1 MSMLYWRC
9 GTRVGDA
16 TEWNVR
22 EELRRYWIQPTIIAA
37 TVLIADQLSK
47 AWVLD
52 ALGTAAGT
60 SRPVIEPWLS
70 LTLVHNTGVAFGM
83 FQGIPHFFTVTS
95 VIISIA
101 AIYFYR
107 RHLPSRSWFVQLCV
121 GLIVGGAIG
130 NIIDRLRFGY
140 VIDFVHVSWFPGI
153 FNVAD
158 SGITVGVIA
167 LTLFLLIRG
176 DGERDAPAGDQALLG
191 TLLGGGSSRKRE

>member
-1 MSMLYWRC
+1 MSVLYWRC
-9 GTRVGDA
+9 GTRVEDA

-52 ALGTAAGT
+52 ALGTAAGA
-60 SRPVIEPWLS
+60 SRPVIAPWLS

-101 AIYFYR
+101 ATYFYR

-121 GLIVGGAIG
+121 GLIIGGAIG

-176 DGERDAPAGDQALLG
+176 DGERDAPASDQALLG